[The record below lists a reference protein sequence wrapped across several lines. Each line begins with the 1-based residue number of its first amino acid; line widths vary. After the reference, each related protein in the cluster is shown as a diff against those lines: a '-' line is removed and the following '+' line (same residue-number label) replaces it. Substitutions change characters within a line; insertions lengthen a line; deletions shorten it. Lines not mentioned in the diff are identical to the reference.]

1 MTRLERTYALFG
13 GLVVSIMLAGLF
25 AESDLNRIAGS
36 LGVVALLIAGAM
48 IVENRDV
55 A

>member
-13 GLVVSIMLAGLF
+13 GLVVSIVLAATF
-25 AESDLNRIAGS
+25 AQVDLVRVASG
-36 LGVVALLIAGAM
+36 LGVVAMLLAGAM
-48 IVENRDV
+48 IVENYDV